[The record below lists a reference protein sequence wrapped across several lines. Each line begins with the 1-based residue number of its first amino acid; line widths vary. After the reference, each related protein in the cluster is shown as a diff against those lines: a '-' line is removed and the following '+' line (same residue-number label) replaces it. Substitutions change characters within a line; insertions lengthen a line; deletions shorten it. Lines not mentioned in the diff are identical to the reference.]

1 MTRASGVSPS
11 AISPKGLNSTD
22 FGFYYM
28 NYHSRLP
35 VVSGHTGT
43 QADAVAG
50 LSHVLGLAGKV
61 GADTGAGLTGH

>member
-1 MTRASGVSPS
+1 MTTGQWGITFRYLAES
-11 AISPKGLNSTD
+11 LNNTE

-43 QADAVAG
+43 RADALAG
-50 LSHVLGLAGKV
+50 LGHVLGLAGKV
-61 GADTGAGLTGH
+61 GADTVLDLPH